1 MADMS
6 FEEVAKAFS
15 SMEGITSRTQLTQLL
30 AGLLKRAPAD
40 VIDKV
45 VYLIQSKLGPDWKGI
60 PELGVGEKLLIQA
73 IAMAYGKT
81 EGEVSKLVDKLGD
94 PGKVAEQL
102 AQSGGHLRSSLLTFM
117 GGGGAQLTVS
127 RVFDSFLRIAYATG
141 ESSRDLKL
149 RTLAGLLKDA
159 KPVEARYIVRF
170 VEGRLRLGIG
180 DATILDALA
189 VAYGGGGAARD
200 VIERAYNLR
209 ADLGEIA
216 RLVASQ
222 GVEALRGIKPEI
234 GTPIRPMLA
243 ERASDVREILTKVG
257 GRAYV
262 EYKYDGERGQLHKDG
277 DNVIIFSR
285 RLENITPMYPDVVE
299 GVRDALKVDRAIVE
313 GEIVGIDPDTG
324 EFKPFQELM
333 QRRRKY
339 DIDKVMK
346 EIPTRVFLFDVLMKD
361 DEDLTTKPLP
371 YRRKVLESMLKP
383 NDRVAL
389 ANYIESSNPDEIMNF
404 FLQVV
409 SEGAEG
415 VMIKAVHDESVYRAG
430 VRGWLWVK
438 LKRDYRSEMTDTVD
452 LVAVGAFYGKGKRGG
467 KLGTLLMAAYDP
479 QNDVFKTVCK
489 VGTGFTDE
497 DINRMYDLF
506 SPYTI
511 DHRHPRVVSN
521 LEADVWFEP
530 VKVAEIIGA
539 ELTLSPAHTCCMDQV
554 RKGAGISIRFPRFIR
569 WRDDKGPE
577 DATTEQELLEMYKRQ
592 LRKIEEKPAA
602 GEEA

>member
-1 MADMS
+1 VADFK
-6 FEEVAKAFS
+6 FEEIAKTFA

-30 AGLLKRAPAD
+30 AGLLKRTPPDA
-40 VIDKV
+40 IDKV
-45 VYLIQSKLGPDWKGI
+45 VYLIQGKLGPDWKGI

-73 IAMAYGKT
+73 VAMAYGKT

-102 AQSGGHLRSSLLTFM
+102 AQAGGHVKSSLAAFM

-127 RVFDSFLRIAYATG
+127 RVFESFMKIAYAAG
-141 ESSRDLKL
+141 EASRDLKL
-149 RTLAGLLKDA
+149 RVMAGLLKDA

-189 VAYGGGGAARD
+189 VAYGGGSAAREI
-200 VIERAYNLR
+200 IERAYNLR

-216 RLVASQ
+216 RLVAMN
-222 GVEALRGIKPEI
+222 GVESLKGIKPEI

-257 GRAYV
+257 GRAFV
-262 EYKYDGERGQLHKDG
+262 EYKYDGERGQIHKDG
-277 DNVIIFSR
+277 DKVKIFSR
-285 RLENITPMYPDVVE
+285 RLEDITAMYPDVVE
-299 GVRDALKVDRAIVE
+299 GIKSAIKAERAIVE

-324 EFKPFQELM
+324 EFRPFQELM

-339 DIDKVMK
+339 DIEKMMK
-346 EIPTRVFLFDVLMKD
+346 EVPTRVFLFDVLMKD
-361 DEDLTTKPLP
+361 SEDLTMTPLP
-371 YRRKVLESMLKP
+371 YRRKVLESILEP
-383 NDRVAL
+383 NDRVTL

-404 FLQVV
+404 FLQAV

-415 VMIKAVHDESVYRAG
+415 VMIKAVHDESIYRAG

-479 QNDVFKTVCK
+479 KSDVFKTVCK

-497 DINRMYDLF
+497 DINKMYDLF
-506 SPYTI
+506 SPYII
-511 DHRHPRVVSN
+511 DHRHPRVVSS

-539 ELTLSPAHTCCMDQV
+539 ELTLSPAHTCCMGAV
-554 RKGAGISIRFPRFIR
+554 REGAGISIRFPRFIR

-577 DATTEQELLEMYKRQ
+577 DATTEEELLEMYKRQ

-602 GEEA
+602 EEA